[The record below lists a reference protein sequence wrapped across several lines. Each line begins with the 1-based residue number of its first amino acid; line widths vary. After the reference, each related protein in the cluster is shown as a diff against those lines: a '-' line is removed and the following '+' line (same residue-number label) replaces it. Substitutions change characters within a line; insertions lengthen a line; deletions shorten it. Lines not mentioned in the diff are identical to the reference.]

1 MRLGAGGS
9 GRSRHGTQPAS
20 TQTNR
25 TNPPSTPPIVN
36 ADQDKLEQRRRL
48 SSPHSHSV
56 RRLGRRTG
64 GGPLGGF
71 FWWHIG
77 LGWWWGSPFPPPP
90 PCRRPNFTINPV
102 SSGSQGCCAEVMVDG
117 LAIPAPPFVM
127 VPCMR
132 ASDCKESKKKRFKEV
147 K

>member
-1 MRLGAGGS
+1 MA
-9 GRSRHGTQPAS
+9 RSQPV

-25 TNPPSTPPIVN
+25 TKSPSTPPIVN

-64 GGPLGGF
+64 GGTLGRIFLVAHWLGVVVGITLPSSASVPPSKF
-71 FWWHIG
+71 HYQPRFKRKSRVLRRSDGRWIG
-77 LGWWWGSPFPPPP
+77 HS
-90 PCRRPNFTINPV
+90 R
-102 SSGSQGCCAEVMVDG
+102 
-117 LAIPAPPFVM
+117 PPFVM

-132 ASDCKESKKKRFKEV
+132 ASDCEES
-147 K
+147 